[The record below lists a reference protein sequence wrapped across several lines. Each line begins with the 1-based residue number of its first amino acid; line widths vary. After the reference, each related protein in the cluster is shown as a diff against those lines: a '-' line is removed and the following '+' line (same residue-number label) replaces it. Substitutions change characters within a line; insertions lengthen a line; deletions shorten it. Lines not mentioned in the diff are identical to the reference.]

1 MYYNIRNKEN
11 KQQRGK
17 KNEIKRYR
25 KQIKYANDIINDV
38 LNTCQANI
46 DRMAASK
53 APIYGDMIQAFKE
66 CKKAFEESIKD
77 VTEASTI
84 IENKSQFNTNRIIK
98 MVERR
103 TEEIAAERKRKENTK
118 DK

>member
-1 MYYNIRNKEN
+1 MKLNGAE
-11 KQQRGK
+11 
-17 KNEIKRYR
+17 